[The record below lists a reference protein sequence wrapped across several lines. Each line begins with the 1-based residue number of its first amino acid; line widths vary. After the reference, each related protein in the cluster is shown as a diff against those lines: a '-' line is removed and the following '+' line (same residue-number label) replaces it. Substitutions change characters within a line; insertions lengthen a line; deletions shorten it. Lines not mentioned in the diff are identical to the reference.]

1 MSDLLAGAGTWWL
14 QAAAASDTL
23 LFRQV
28 GGEPTGFEKFTS
40 IASGLVS
47 IALLVLTVFL
57 VPAAWNFRRSYAK
70 ISNMLDKV
78 YADINPITRHLS
90 AIADNLDYITTAIR
104 VDVQQV
110 NQTVAAAT
118 ERVHRVMELSEQRV
132 KELNALLQ
140 VVQEEAE
147 DTFVSAAA
155 TLRGVRAGA
164 GALHEDALALD
175 DEVDELEE
183 GELDA
188 TELDDVDDFDEELDN
203 GNDDTFAPERPPTG
217 PRIRPR
223 RR

>member
-14 QAAAASDTL
+14 QVAAASDTV

-28 GGEPTGFEKFTS
+28 GGEPTGFEKVAS

-47 IALLVLTVFL
+47 IAILVLTVFL

-70 ISNMLDKV
+70 ISSMLDKV

-90 AIADNLDYITTAIR
+90 SIADNLDYITTSIR

-118 ERVHRVMELSEQRV
+118 ERMHRVMELSERRV

-164 GALHEDALALD
+164 GALNEDALALH
-175 DEVDELEE
+175 DEMDALDE
-183 GELDA
+183 D
-188 TELDDVDDFDEELDN
+188 ELDDVDDFDEELDD
-203 GNDDTFAPERPPTG
+203 GNDDTFAHERPQTG